1 MFSSSDLPVVSK
13 TILAHVT
20 TVPESLWRFLG
31 GQIGFMKDHGFQVQA
46 VSSPGEWLDKFVT
59 REQVAVHAVEMPRR
73 ITPWK
78 DCLALARLWRVL
90 RTIRPHI
97 VHSHT
102 PKGGMLGMMA
112 AWLARVP
119 VRVYHIRGLPLMTA
133 KGPKRLALWC
143 TEKTS
148 CWLAHQVFCISHSM
162 AREAVRLRLC
172 PAEKIRVLGSGG
184 NGVDAQQKYN
194 PERLDAK
201 TRQHI
206 RVTHGIPEDAQVV
219 SFMGRIVRDKDE
231 VELADAWEMLRERFP
246 SLHLV
251 LMGVFEPQDPVP
263 EEVETLFRTDPRIHL
278 TGYVDGVSAY
288 YAVTDVC
295 VLPTYREGLPATL
308 LEAAAMEV
316 PVVATRIPSCVDA
329 VVDGVTGMLVRP
341 RDAGALAH
349 AVAAYL
355 INPELRRRHGRAAR
369 QRILDEF
376 RPDVIWQSLYGE
388 YARLLQEK
396 GLSTPERPT
405 EATRSRDAQERHA
418 A

>member
-1 MFSSSDLPVVSK
+1 MLSSTDLPVGHE
-13 TILAHVT
+13 TGLAHVT

-31 GQIGFMKDHGFQVQA
+31 GQIGHMKDCGFRVQA
-46 VSSPGEWLDKFVT
+46 VSSPGEWLDKFAA
-59 REQVAVHAVEMPRR
+59 REQVAVHGVAMPRR

-78 DCLALARLWRVL
+78 DCLSLARLWRVL
-90 RTIRPHI
+90 RAIRPHI

-102 PKGGMLGMMA
+102 PKGGMLGMTA

-133 KGPKRLALWC
+133 RGPKRLALWC
-143 TEKTS
+143 AEKTS
-148 CWLAHQVFCISHSM
+148 CRLAHQVFCISHSM
-162 AREAVRLRLC
+162 ALEAVRLGLC

-184 NGVDAQQKYN
+184 NGVDAQWKYN
-194 PERLDAK
+194 PARLDAE
-201 TRQHI
+201 TRRRI
-206 RVTHGIPEDAQVV
+206 RALHGIPEDAQVV
-219 SFMGRIVRDKDE
+219 SFMGRIVRDKGM
-231 VELADAWEMLRERFP
+231 VELAEAWEMLRVRFP

-263 EEVETLFRTDPRIHL
+263 EEVETLFRNDPRVHL
-278 TGYVDGVSAY
+278 TGYVDGVAPY

-316 PVVATRIPSCVDA
+316 PVVATRIPGCVDA
-329 VVDGVTGMLVRP
+329 VVDGVTGVLVPP
-341 RDAGALAH
+341 RDAGVLAH

-355 INPELRRRHGRAAR
+355 IDPELRRRHGRAAR
-369 QRILDEF
+369 LRILEDF
-376 RPDVIWQSLYGE
+376 RPEVIWQELHEE
-388 YARLLQEK
+388 YARLLREK
-396 GLSTPERPT
+396 GLVPVERPT
-405 EATRSRDAQERHA
+405 EALPSRDAQERHA